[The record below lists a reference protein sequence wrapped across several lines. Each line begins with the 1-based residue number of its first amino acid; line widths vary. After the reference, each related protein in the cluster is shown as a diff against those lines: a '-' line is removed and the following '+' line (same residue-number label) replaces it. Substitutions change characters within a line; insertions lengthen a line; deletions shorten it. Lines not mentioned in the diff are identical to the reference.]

1 MGITGLYKIL
11 SACGDDTHLNE
22 YRNVIN
28 TDIDDVIIMTHKSEI
43 NLEKVVK
50 LSPSIC
56 HVGYIGEQLQMH
68 KIYAWDGILKLSIR
82 LETRNPRVGDTLD
95 RTKSELLLDIFY

>member
-11 SACGDDTHLNE
+11 SACGDEAHLNE

-28 TDIDDVIIMTHKSEI
+28 TVIHDVNIMTHKSEI

-50 LSPSIC
+50 QSLWPC
-56 HVGYIGEQLQMH
+56 HVGYIGDRLQMH

-82 LETRNPRVGDTLD
+82 
-95 RTKSELLLDIFY
+95 

>member
-11 SACGDDTHLNE
+11 SACGDETHLNE

-28 TDIDDVIIMTHKSEI
+28 TDIDDVIVMTHKSEI

-50 LSPSIC
+50 LSPWIC
-56 HVGYIGEQLQMH
+56 HVGYIGERSQMH

-82 LETRNPRVGDTLD
+82 LEIGIHGSGAP
-95 RTKSELLLDIFY
+95 

>member
-11 SACGDDTHLNE
+11 SACGDEAHLNE

-28 TDIDDVIIMTHKSEI
+28 TVIHDVIIMTHKSEI

-50 LSPSIC
+50 QSL
-56 HVGYIGEQLQMH
+56 
-68 KIYAWDGILKLSIR
+68 
-82 LETRNPRVGDTLD
+82 
-95 RTKSELLLDIFY
+95 

>member
-1 MGITGLYKIL
+1 
-11 SACGDDTHLNE
+11 
-22 YRNVIN
+22 
-28 TDIDDVIIMTHKSEI
+28 MTHKL
-43 NLEKVVK
+43 NLEKGVK
-50 LSPSIC
+50 LSPLIC

>member
-11 SACGDDTHLNE
+11 SACGDETHLNE

-28 TDIDDVIIMTHKSEI
+28 TDIDDVIVVTHKSEI

-50 LSPSIC
+50 LSPWIC

-82 LETRNPRVGDTLD
+82 LEIRNPRAMTT
-95 RTKSELLLDIFY
+95 RTGR